1 MSSEM
6 VVTALATTISETF
19 ADNNFTWKIGG
30 SAKVPTPDDVQAVL
44 NKAKYE
50 VEYQAVN
57 SHLKNTSPQIS
68 MRHLLFKQND
78 VGNVEVFVLMG
89 EIE

>member
-1 MSSEM
+1 MSS
-6 VVTALATTISETF
+6 VAVTALATAISEVF
-19 ADNNFTWKIGG
+19 AERNFTWKIGG
-30 SAKVPTPDDVQAVL
+30 SAKIPTSDDVQAVL

-57 SHLKNTSPQIS
+57 SHLKNQSPQIS

-78 VGNVEVFVLMG
+78 SGNVEVFVKLG